1 MKKHKWVTL
10 AIAAI
15 AGVVAVAVAAVGGAG
30 KASAKPEATVK
41 VAVVT
46 DIGGLNDKG
55 FNHLSYVGLQQA
67 KKKLGVQGRVYIT
80 KSANDRKPNLQTA
93 AQVGYNPVVAVGVLF
108 EFGPLDAVAP
118 AFPKTKFVGI
128 DVDWPGLTSKP
139 KNVRGIQFREQEAGY
154 LVGYI
159 AGLEIKRHPYK
170 GKQIISG
177 VGANKVPAIVRFL
190 AGYSAGAKKANPKVT
205 VKIDYANDPT
215 FADQAKCKE
224 TTLNQIGAGSG
235 IVFEAAG
242 QCGLGGLSA
251 AKQQHVWG
259 IGVDADQ
266 SFLGPHILTSATKHV
281 DRAVFEAIKAYK
293 ANPSGFKGGFNKNYT
308 VKNGG
313 VGYAKLRVPPKGSWE
328 AKRLTAAD
336 RTFITTRV
344 SRIAKL
350 IAEGKIKPPTS

>member
-1 MKKHKWVTL
+1 M
-10 AIAAI
+10 I
-15 AGVVAVAVAAVGGAG
+15 VGAT
-30 KASAKPEATVK
+30 ASAQRSATVK

-55 FNHLSYVGLQQA
+55 FNHLSYVGLQRAQ
-67 KKKLGVQGRVYIT
+67 KQLKVGGKVYIT
-80 KSANDRKPNLQTA
+80 NSANDRKPNLQVA
-93 AQVGYNPVVAVGVLF
+93 AQSGYGLVVAVGVLF
-108 EFGPLDAVAP
+108 QFGPLDDVAP
-118 AFPKTKFVGI
+118 AFPNTKFLGI
-128 DVDWPGLTSKP
+128 DVDYNGLTKKP
-139 KNVRGIQFREQEAGY
+139 PNVRGIQFKEQQAGY

-177 VGANKVPAIVRFL
+177 VGANKVPAITRFL
-190 AGYSAGAKKANPKVT
+190 AGYRAGAKKANKKVT

-251 AKQQHVWG
+251 AKQKHVWG

-281 DRAVFEAIKAYK
+281 DRAVYEAIAAFK
-293 ANPSGFKGGFNKNYT
+293 ANPSGFKGGFNKNYN

-313 VGYAKLRVPPKGSWE
+313 VGYGKLSS
-328 AKRLTAAD
+328 RLSKHD
-336 RTFITTRV
+336 RLYISTRV
-344 SRIAKL
+344 NKISKL
-350 IAEGKIKPPTS
+350 IAQGKIVPPSQ

>member
-1 MKKHKWVTL
+1 VRRKKWMTL
-10 AIAAI
+10 AVALIV
-15 AGVVAVAVAAVGGAG
+15 GVVAVAVAAVGGAG
-30 KASAKPEATVK
+30 KASAKPDATVK

-55 FNHLSYVGLQQA
+55 FNHLSYVGLQRA

-80 KSANDRKPNLQTA
+80 KSANDRKPNLQAA
-93 AQVGYNPVVAVGVLF
+93 AQQGYGLVVAVGVLF
-108 EFGPLDAVAP
+108 QFGPLDAVAP
-118 AFPKTKFVGI
+118 AFSRTKFLGI
-128 DVDWPGLTSKP
+128 DVDWPGLSSKP
-139 KNVRGIQFREQEAGY
+139 KNVRGVQFREQEAGY

-170 GKQIISG
+170 GKQIVSG
-177 VGANKVPAIVRFL
+177 VGANKVPAITRFL
-190 AGYSAGAKKANPKVT
+190 AGYEAGAKKANPKVT

-224 TTLNQIGAGSG
+224 TTLNQIDAGSG

-251 AKQQHVWG
+251 AKQKHVWG

-266 SFLGPHILTSATKHV
+266 SFLGPHILTSATKLV

-293 ANPSGFKGGFNKNYT
+293 ADPSGFKGGFNKNYSI
-308 VKNGG
+308 KNGG
-313 VGYAKLRVPPKGSWE
+313 VGYAKLRVPPKSSWE

-336 RTFITTRV
+336 RTFITKKV
-344 SRIAKL
+344 NQISKL
-350 IAEGKIKPPTS
+350 IVAGKIKPPAS